1 MSSTNGMLWTV
12 LAFAA
17 INYTIKAIGPVLLHG
32 RRFPPR
38 VAAFIDALP
47 AALLAGMLASSVVG
61 AAGRGLEPTLLGGL
75 AAVAVAWFLRA
86 GQFGS
91 VLLGVLVTAAL
102 RHTG

>member
-1 MSSTNGMLWTV
+1 MSAMLWTV

-17 INYTIKAIGPVLLHG
+17 INFAIKALGPVLAHG

-38 VAAFIDALP
+38 IAAFIDALP

-75 AAVAVAWFLRA
+75 ATVAVAWFLRA

-91 VLLGVLVTAAL
+91 VLLGVLATAAL
-102 RHTG
+102 RQLG

>member
-1 MSSTNGMLWTV
+1 MSTMLWTV

-17 INYTIKAIGPVLLHG
+17 INYAIKAIGPVLLHG

-38 VAAFIDALP
+38 VAAFVDALP

-61 AAGRGLEPTLLGGL
+61 ASGRGLDPTVLGGL
-75 AAVAVAWFLRA
+75 ATVAVAWSLRA

-91 VLLGVLVTAAL
+91 VLLGVLATAGL
-102 RHTG
+102 RHVG

>member
-1 MSSTNGMLWTV
+1 MSSMLWTV

-17 INYTIKAIGPVLLHG
+17 INYAIKAIGPVLLQG
-32 RRFPPR
+32 RSFPPGL
-38 VAAFIDALP
+38 AAFIDALP

-75 AAVAVAWFLRA
+75 AAVAVAWLLRA

-102 RHTG
+102 RQLG